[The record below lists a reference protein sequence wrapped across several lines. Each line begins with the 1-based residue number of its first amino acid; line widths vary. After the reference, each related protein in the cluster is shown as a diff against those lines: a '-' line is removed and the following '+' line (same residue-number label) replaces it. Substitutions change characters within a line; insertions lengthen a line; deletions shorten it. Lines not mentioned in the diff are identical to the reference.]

1 MRAKIT
7 KRSADATRD
16 QAATAGKPIV
26 LFDTEQSGFV
36 LKASPS
42 GNRTYQFRYRMGG
55 RGTPLRTYTIARHG
69 DITPEQ
75 ARRQAQALLGDVR
88 KGIDPAAQKAT
99 RAAEARGAV
108 TLAAVAADFLDVHV
122 RAKRK
127 PSTIAEYERLLR
139 ALILPSLGARRF
151 GEISSSDIE
160 RWHHGMRTT
169 PYQANRALAVL
180 SKIMSWGGSR
190 GHRQGDNPCR
200 PVERFKELPRKRYLS
215 PAEIARVGEAIRA
228 LEDNGGL
235 SPHIA
240 AFFRVL
246 LLTGMRKDELRLL
259 EWRRVDF
266 ARAVIVLGDSD
277 AKGGAR
283 DVPMSAPVMQV
294 LSSLPRLKG
303 NDFVFIGKR
312 VGRPVVNVS
321 KAWARVLGAA
331 GIDRARIHD
340 LRHTAA
346 SVGVAA
352 GVSLTLIGG
361 VLGHKS
367 HQTTARYAHLS
378 DDPVRA
384 SSEEIAYR
392 IAQALGGELEDAHA
406 HDGAEHGQS
415 RTAD

>member
-7 KRSADATRD
+7 KRRADVARD
-16 QAATAGKPIV
+16 QAMAVGRPIV
-26 LFDTEQSGFV
+26 LFDTGQPGFV
-36 LKASPS
+36 LKASPT

-55 RGTPLRTYTIARHG
+55 RNTPLRTYTIARHG
-69 DITPEQ
+69 DMTPEQ

-88 KGIDPAAQKAT
+88 QGIDPAAQKLK
-99 RAAEARGAV
+99 RAAEARGAL
-108 TLAAVAADFLDVHV
+108 TLAQVAADFMDVHV

-127 PSTIAEYERLLR
+127 SSTVAEYERLLR
-139 ALILPSLGARRF
+139 TLILPSFGARRL
-151 GEISSSDIE
+151 GDISSGDIE
-160 RWHHGMRTT
+160 RWHYGKRAT

-180 SKIMSWGGSR
+180 SKLMSWGGSR
-190 GHRQGDNPCR
+190 GYRQGDNPCR

-215 PAEIARVGEAIRA
+215 PTEIAQIGGAIRE
-228 LEDNGGL
+228 LESGEGL
-235 SPHIA
+235 SPHVA
-240 AFFRVL
+240 ALFRVL

-259 EWRRVDF
+259 EWRRVDLI
-266 ARAVIVLGDSD
+266 RVVIVLEDRD

-283 DVPMSAPVMQV
+283 DVPLSAPVMQI
-294 LSSLPRLKG
+294 LSSLPRLAG
-303 NDFVFIGKR
+303 NDFVFVGNR

-321 KAWARVLGAA
+321 KPWARVLKAA

-384 SSEEIAYR
+384 SSEAIAAR
-392 IAQALGGELEDAHA
+392 IDKALGSPAGHTKLA
-406 HDGAEHGQS
+406 S
-415 RTAD
+415 

>member
-7 KRSADATRD
+7 KRSADAARD
-16 QAATAGKPIV
+16 KAAIVGTAVV
-26 LFDTEQSGFV
+26 LFDTEQPGFV
-36 LKASPS
+36 LKASPRGS
-42 GNRTYQFRYRMGG
+42 RSYQFRYRMGG
-55 RGTPLRTYTIARHG
+55 RATPLRTYTIARHG
-69 DITPEQ
+69 EMTPEQ

-88 KGIDPAAQKAT
+88 RGIDPGVEKLK
-99 RAAEARGAV
+99 RVAEARGAL
-108 TLAAVAADFLDVHV
+108 TLAQAAADFMDIHV

-127 PSTIAEYERLLR
+127 LSTVVEYERLLR
-139 ALILPSLGARRF
+139 MLILPSLGARRF
-151 GEISSSDIE
+151 GEILSGDIE
-160 RWHHGMRTT
+160 RWHHGLRST

-180 SKIMSWGGSR
+180 SMLMSWGGSR
-190 GHRQGDNPCR
+190 GHRHGDNPCR

-215 PAEIARVGEAIRA
+215 PAEITRVGEAIRDLENSGDLSLHVAA
-228 LEDNGGL
+228 L
-235 SPHIA
+235 
-240 AFFRVL
+240 FRIL
-246 LLTGMRKDELRLL
+246 LLTGLRKDEVRLL
-259 EWRRVDF
+259 EWRRVDLI
-266 ARAVIVLGDSD
+266 RAVIVLEDRD

-283 DVPMSAPVMQV
+283 DVPLSAPVMQV
-294 LSSLPRLKG
+294 LSNLPRNQG
-303 NDFVFIGKR
+303 NDFVFVGKR

-321 KAWARVLGAA
+321 KPWARVLGAA

-384 SSEEIAYR
+384 SSEMIAER
-392 IAQALGGELEDAHA
+392 IAKALDGESPELRRPKR
-406 HDGAEHGQS
+406 S
-415 RTAD
+415 